1 MLCIGTVL
9 IAGSGCNKSAQS
21 GPAKETVIAVS
32 HQPCVHA
39 LPTYMAM
46 TKGWDKA
53 DGFKIDYQF
62 YASGPPQNEALASNK
77 WEVGAEGAVPG
88 MLAAIRYGAYI
99 IAISNDES
107 ETNDLWVRPNS
118 PILKTKGVNPKYPD
132 MYGSAATVKG
142 KTILLTTASTGH
154 YAVIATLK
162 ALGLSEQDVK
172 LVHMEQSQA
181 MAAFEAGQG
190 DIVQLWAPFDY
201 IGESKGWKKMS
212 SGKRAGVVVP
222 GVVIASKKAF
232 EENPEKVAKW
242 LKLYMRGIG
251 EMKSNPGES
260 AKLLNAYYKEHGLT
274 LDDKALAQE
283 FSLRPIFDTKEQLAL
298 FAKKDGAPS
307 QVEKWMSDLADFF
320 VQQGRITPAEKE
332 KFMKGNFIND
342 KILKML

>member
-1 MLCIGTVL
+1 
-9 IAGSGCNKSAQS
+9 
-21 GPAKETVIAVS
+21 
-32 HQPCVHA
+32 
-39 LPTYMAM
+39 
-46 TKGWDKA
+46 
-53 DGFKIDYQF
+53 
-62 YASGPPQNEALASNK
+62 
-77 WEVGAEGAVPG
+77 
-88 MLAAIRYGAYI
+88 
-99 IAISNDES
+99 
-107 ETNDLWVRPNS
+107 
-118 PILKTKGVNPKYPD
+118 
-132 MYGSAATVKG
+132 
-142 KTILLTTASTGH
+142 LLTTASTGH

-201 IGESKGWKKMS
+201 IGEGKGWKKMS

-251 EMKSNPGES
+251 EMKANPGES
-260 AKLLNAYYKEHGLT
+260 AKLLNAYYEEHGLT